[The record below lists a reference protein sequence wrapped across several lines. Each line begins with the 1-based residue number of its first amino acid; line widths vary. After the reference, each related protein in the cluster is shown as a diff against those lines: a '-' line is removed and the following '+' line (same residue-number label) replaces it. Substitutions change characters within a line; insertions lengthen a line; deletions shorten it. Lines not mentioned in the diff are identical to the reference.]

1 MPLNFHEQKA
11 EWLRKAFRVAF
22 RKTTSRLFTNY
33 FDNVRNLCK
42 YQPAIKP
49 IMNAINVS
57 KVLQNG
63 TSLIKPKHA
72 MTTITMIAIVK
83 YSLFLFVMSISF
95 CKLLSKI
102 VNLFTKTCS

>member
-1 MPLNFHEQKA
+1 MSKKLSGLGKLSVCGFQKND
-11 EWLRKAFRVAF
+11 ERFIYEF
-22 RKTTSRLFTNY
+22 NY

-49 IMNAINVS
+49 IMNATNVS
-57 KVLQNG
+57 NVLQNG
-63 TSLIKPKHA
+63 ASLIKPKHA

-83 YSLFLFVMSISF
+83 YSLFLFVMSMLV
-95 CKLLSKI
+95 CKFLCKI